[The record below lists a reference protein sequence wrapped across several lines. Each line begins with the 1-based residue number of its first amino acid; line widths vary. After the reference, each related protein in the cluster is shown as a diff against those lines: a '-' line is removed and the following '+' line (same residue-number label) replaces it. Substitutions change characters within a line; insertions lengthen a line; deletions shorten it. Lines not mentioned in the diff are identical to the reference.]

1 MDFPASIAALE
12 EQLAG
17 NGEIAPNPELFHDPQ
32 VLAVERER
40 IFIRPSIAV
49 DHASRLAE
57 KRRYFRFD
65 AAGRSILVT
74 RDGDGGLHALRNVC
88 LHAGYPICEAE
99 DGTAE
104 RLVCPYHGWE
114 YSLDGRLVEPELSA
128 RIDPG
133 RLLLARYRVGVRDGL
148 ILVDLSGGS
157 GATPPEATALPPWLA
172 AAAVC
177 RRGRWSTAWNWKFA
191 LHFAKA
197 SPRLFLDDFEEGD
210 EWHAFGPLSLILLR
224 PNRAALLQIIPKLV
238 GRTDFRLVELAA
250 PDALPGAAAVADA
263 IGEGLRRAVEA
274 DPSLPLDRTFFAWY
288 WSLVSAP
295 PE

>member
-1 MDFPASIAALE
+1 MDLPASIAALE

-17 NGEIAPNPELFHDPQ
+17 NGELTPDPELFHNPE

-40 IFIRPSIAV
+40 IFVRPSIAV
-49 DHASRLAE
+49 DHVSRLAE
-57 KRRYFRFD
+57 NRRYLACD

-99 DGTAE
+99 GGPAE

-114 YSLDGRLVEPELSA
+114 YSLDGRLVEPELST
-128 RIDPG
+128 RIDPA
-133 RLLLARYRVGVRDGL
+133 RLRLARYRVGVRDGL

-157 GATPPEATALPPWLA
+157 CAPPPQGAPLPSWLT
-172 AAAVC
+172 AAAVR
-177 RRGRWSTAWNWKFA
+177 RRGRWSTAWNWKYA

-197 SPRLFLDDFEEGD
+197 SPQLFLDDFEEGD
-210 EWHAFGPLSLILLR
+210 DWCAFGPLSLILLR

-238 GRTDFRLVELAA
+238 GRTDFQLVHLAA
-250 PDALPGAAAVADA
+250 PDTAPAAAAAADG
-263 IGEGLRRAVEA
+263 IGEGLRRAAEA
-274 DPSLPLDRTFFAWY
+274 EAPMALDRRFFAWY
-288 WSLVSAP
+288 WSLISAG
-295 PE
+295 

>member
-1 MDFPASIAALE
+1 MNLPTSIVALE
-12 EQLAG
+12 ERLAG
-17 NGEIAPNPELFHDPQ
+17 NGEVVPDPELFHDPE

-49 DHASRLAE
+49 DHVSRLAE
-57 KRRYFRFD
+57 NRRYFRCD

-74 RDGDGGLHALRNVC
+74 RDDDGRLHALRNVC

-99 DGTAE
+99 DGSAE

-128 RIDPG
+128 RIDPA
-133 RLLLARYRVGVRDGL
+133 RLRLARYRVGVRDGL

-157 GATPPEATALPPWLA
+157 GATPSEGTTLAPWLA

-191 LHFAKA
+191 LQFAKA
-197 SPRLFLDDFEEGD
+197 SPQLFLDDLDQGEG
-210 EWHAFGPLSLILLR
+210 WHAFGPLSLILMR
-224 PNRAALLQIIPKLV
+224 PNRGALLQIVPKLV
-238 GRTDFRLVELAA
+238 GRTDFQLVELAA
-250 PDALPGAAAVADA
+250 PDVAPVVAAAGDGIAV
-263 IGEGLRRAVEA
+263 GLRRVAEA
-274 DPSLPLDRTFFAWY
+274 EPPISLDRAFFAWY
-288 WSLVSAP
+288 WSLFAAD
-295 PE
+295 